1 MERFLVALLDHP
13 VRFQFPRVWY
23 TKAETLAEYV
33 AECKP
38 SAWSDTLSCW
48 QQNRQ
53 VSVDHKRRQCGICA
67 ACMLRRMSIHAA
79 GLTESKETYVW
90 EDLSAKSFHEGAAS
104 SFPKTKITG
113 KLREYAIAGALH
125 LDHLAGLKASRAD
138 AQTLEL
144 NVFQLS
150 RSLGIPEPEV
160 QGKLKRLLSQHE
172 NEWKEFVHSLGKNS
186 FMAKWAIHATL

>member
-1 MERFLVALLDHP
+1 
-13 VRFQFPRVWY
+13 
-23 TKAETLAEYV
+23 V
-33 AECKP
+33 AECQP

-53 VSVDHKRRQCGICA
+53 VSVEHRRRQCGICA

-79 GLTESKETYVW
+79 GLQESKETYVW
-90 EDLSAKSFHEGAAS
+90 EDLDAKTFEKGAAS

-125 LDHLAGLKASRAD
+125 LDHLAGLQASRAD
-138 AQTLEL
+138 AQTLAL

-150 RSLGIPEPEV
+150 RSLGIPETDV
-160 QGKLKRLLSQHE
+160 QAKLNRLLSQHE
-172 NEWKEFVHSLGKNS
+172 TEWKEFVHSLGKNS
-186 FMAKWAIHATL
+186 FVAKWAIRGRL